1 MEELR
6 TVVLYGNSLYVAGLE
21 ACLKGKPG
29 LDVVRVDATLPDPGQ
44 RLKDLCPDVII
55 LDLAA
60 PDSEFA
66 IPFLRKH
73 PGLPIIDLDI
83 TSDTVVVLST
93 QQYTTLSAND
103 LAQVIWTPIRP
114 QN

>member
-1 MEELR
+1 
-6 TVVLYGNSLYVAGLE
+6 
-21 ACLKGKPG
+21 LKGKPG

-44 RLKDLCPDVII
+44 RLKDLRPDVII

-73 PGLPIIDLDI
+73 PGLPVIDLDI